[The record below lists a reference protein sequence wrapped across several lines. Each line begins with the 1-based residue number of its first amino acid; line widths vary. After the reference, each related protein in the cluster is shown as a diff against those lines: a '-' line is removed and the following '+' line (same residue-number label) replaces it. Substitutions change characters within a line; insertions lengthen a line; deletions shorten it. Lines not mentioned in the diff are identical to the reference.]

1 MLSKIEVGKTYRGV
15 DTKRNRKVLF
25 VGESLVVIKNHF
37 GHEVS
42 ISIEDALK
50 SWEEIPEELWVNY
63 YPNERDTKFGMIHH
77 SKFDAIE
84 SKSTGGITYRLVK
97 E

>member
-37 GHEVS
+37 DREVS
-42 ISIEDALK
+42 ISIKDALEN
-50 SWEEIPEELWVNY
+50 WEEIPEEMWVNV
-63 YPNERDTKFGMIHH
+63 YPGYTTFPYK
-77 SKFDAIE
+77 SKQEALKNRAGCGE
-84 SKSTGGITYRLVK
+84 TYRLVK